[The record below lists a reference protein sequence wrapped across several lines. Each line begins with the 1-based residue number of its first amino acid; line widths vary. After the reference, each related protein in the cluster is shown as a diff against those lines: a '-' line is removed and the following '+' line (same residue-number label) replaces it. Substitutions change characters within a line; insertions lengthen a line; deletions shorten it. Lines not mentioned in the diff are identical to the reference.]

1 MNHALVY
8 KLSVNILHICYLKTF
23 PPGGSLLIFQTVML
37 LVTLKDTGLIRS
49 VIDLTTISV
58 TRVH

>member
-8 KLSVNILHICYLKTF
+8 KLSINILHICYLKTF
-23 PPGGSLLIFQTVML
+23 PPGLLIFQTVML